1 MAKATTTIKQALNH
15 RSEHGAWFAANQ
27 ALFNRVAAFYF
38 EVIAAHEQVL
48 SLSSKKALTALE
60 HLTHATES
68 NPHPVMPLFEVEK
81 AQRESGGQGEEI
93 A

>member
-38 EVIAAHEQVL
+38 MYNYK
-48 SLSSKKALTALE
+48 S
-60 HLTHATES
+60 
-68 NPHPVMPLFEVEK
+68 PL
-81 AQRESGGQGEEI
+81 
-93 A
+93 